1 MSANVQPA
9 DPAPADVGGRGA
21 GVFVGFVLIG
31 AAVSVALGVYGKV
44 HTPTERAL
52 TTLGFSTLIDM
63 KAWLATVVAVLAFVQ
78 LFSALRIYGRIGR
91 QPAGRGITVTHRV
104 SGVLALLVSLPV
116 AFACLWSLGF
126 GAYDSRALVHSL
138 LGCAFYG
145 IFVTK
150 MLSLKSSRV
159 PGWAIPLLGGLLF
172 VTIISLWLT
181 SSLWYFTQT

>member
-1 MSANVQPA
+1 V
-9 DPAPADVGGRGA
+9 
-21 GVFVGFVLIG
+21 
-31 AAVSVALGVYGKV
+31 
-44 HTPTERAL
+44 
-52 TTLGFSTLIDM
+52 
-63 KAWLATVVAVLAFVQ
+63 
-78 LFSALRIYGRIGR
+78 
-91 QPAGRGITVTHRV
+91 
-104 SGVLALLVSLPV
+104 
-116 AFACLWSLGF
+116 
-126 GAYDSRALVHSL
+126 LVHSL